1 MDSERLIEAVRARPI
16 LYEINR
22 KPYRDADKKSA
33 VWRKA
38 AAELGVTGK

>member
-22 KPYRDADKKSA
+22 KPYRDAD
-33 VWRKA
+33 
-38 AAELGVTGK
+38 